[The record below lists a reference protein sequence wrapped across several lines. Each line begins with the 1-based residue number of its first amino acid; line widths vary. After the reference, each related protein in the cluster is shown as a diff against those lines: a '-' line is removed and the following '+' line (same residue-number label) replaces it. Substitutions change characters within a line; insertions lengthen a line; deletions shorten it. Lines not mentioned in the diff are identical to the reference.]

1 MTVDRV
7 LVTRKLT
14 LIAADLDALAGVAA
28 MSREA
33 FLEDSFAQRVAERL
47 LERMI
52 GRMIDVNYHLL
63 VEQGHPPPA
72 DYFTSFV
79 KLAELG
85 VVDAP
90 FARRLAP
97 AAGLRNRLVHEY
109 EEVDPGKLFDVLA
122 PSRADI
128 GEYVRAVEG
137 YLTRTEPLP

>member
-1 MTVDRV
+1 MTVDRI

-14 LIAADLDALAGVAA
+14 LIAGDLDALAGVAST
-28 MSREA
+28 SREA
-33 FLEDSFAQRVAERL
+33 FLEDSYGQRVAERL

-79 KLAELG
+79 KLADLG
-85 VVDAP
+85 VVDAA
-90 FARRLAP
+90 FGRRLAP

-109 EEVDPGKLFDVLA
+109 EEVDPGKLFDALA
-122 PSRADI
+122 PSRTDI
-128 GEYVRAVEG
+128 WEYVRAVEG
-137 YLTRTEPLP
+137 YLTRTEQRP